1 MSNDKSLKIFVLLFK
16 KVFFM
21 FMLFVYEC
29 LPTYNLSVCMSC
41 VHIIQKVLD
50 PLGLETHMVVS
61 QHVGIKP

>member
-29 LPTYNLSVCMSC
+29 LPTYVLSCA
-41 VHIIQKVLD
+41 HIIQKILD
-50 PLGLETHMVVS
+50 PLGLETQMVVS

>member
-1 MSNDKSLKIFVLLFK
+1 
-16 KVFFM
+16 M

-41 VHIIQKVLD
+41 AHIIQKVLD
-50 PLGLETHMVVS
+50 PLGLETQMVVS